1 MITYHGNNLQVFEDT
16 ELPMTNY
23 KLAALDLDGTL
34 FDNQSN
40 ITGENLS
47 EIRRVTA
54 SGAYVVISTGRPF
67 CGVPFDQIAGTGI
80 EYAITTNGASIY
92 HIPDRTCIFEDSMS
106 PELILPIMDYLLKK
120 DIHFD
125 AFIGGEA
132 YSPVKCVSVGEKLP
146 MPPRLKEYVL
156 NSRVRIPDMPAFIRE
171 NNLRVQKIT
180 MNFYRDETGE
190 LKDREEV
197 RQYLNSHPDVSC
209 VSGGYNN
216 LEITNNTADKGKG
229 LARLSDHLH
238 IPIAETIAVG
248 DTENDIAI
256 LKAAGLGI
264 AMGNATEAV
273 KAAAGDITL
282 SNEESGVAAALK
294 KYFP

>member
-1 MITYHGNNLQVFEDT
+1 
-16 ELPMTNY
+16 MTNY

-132 YSPVKCVSVGEKLP
+132 YSPIKCVSVGEKLP

-229 LARLSDHLH
+229 LARLSDFLH
-238 IPIAETIAVG
+238 IPIAETIAIG

-273 KAAAGDITL
+273 KAVAGDITL
-282 SNEESGVAAALK
+282 SNDESGVAAALK
-294 KYFP
+294 KYFPYA